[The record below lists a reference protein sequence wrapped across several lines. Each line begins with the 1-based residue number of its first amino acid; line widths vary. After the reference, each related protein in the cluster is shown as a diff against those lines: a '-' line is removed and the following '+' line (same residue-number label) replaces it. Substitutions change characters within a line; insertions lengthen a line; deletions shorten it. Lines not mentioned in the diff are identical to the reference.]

1 MKHRPQNVLLS
12 ECLCLPQRWDFLV
25 KCSLQ
30 RKLVTF
36 SGFSYI
42 EPYLVASQGSHYSL
56 NLGHT
61 HLSRLPCW
69 DFNPMA
75 GRLLLNG
82 GQKLGLGWLLQLRWR
97 RRHNL
102 AQLPPVS
109 PSHQVTCHL
118 RGRQVASQSHMLGWD
133 WQTEMVSNSLW
144 FLLEFVNS
152 PQTFN
157 KV

>member
-1 MKHRPQNVLLS
+1 MVNLWSTDHNFYQNACVCHRDEICYLNVLS
-12 ECLCLPQRWDFLV
+12 
-25 KCSLQ
+25 S
-30 RKLVTF
+30 
-36 SGFSYI
+36 SGLFIYQTKSGGFWT
-42 EPYLVASQGSHYSL
+42 PQGSHNSL

-61 HLSRLPCW
+61 HLSRLPCS

-133 WQTEMVSNSLW
+133 WQTEMVSTCLW
-144 FLLEFVNS
+144 FFLEFVNS